1 MFILQYAN
9 FLKSLES
16 YNVDQS
22 SNIGSILDDSDE
34 GEYDPELNNDLQL
47 SDDDDDD
54 DDSTDDSDTDSDADL
69 EEIESGVVGS
79 KTKSGNEPQP
89 LLPYTAS
96 NNNNNNVRKPA
107 TKTITVKKS
116 KASSSSKKSKEKKSQ
131 KVRGRVYGISALI
144 ANTYLRKHC
153 CC

>member
-1 MFILQYAN
+1 MQYAN

-96 NNNNNNVRKPA
+96 NNNNNVRKPA